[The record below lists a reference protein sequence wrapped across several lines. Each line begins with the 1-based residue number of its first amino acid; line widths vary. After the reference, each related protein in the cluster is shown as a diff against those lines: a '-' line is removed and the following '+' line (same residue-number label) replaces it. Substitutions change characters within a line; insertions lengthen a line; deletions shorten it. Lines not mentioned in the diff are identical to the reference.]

1 MPLPADIVVASAL
14 VVIAVVAYV
23 ATRRVR
29 RVNRRF
35 RALDEIAHAA
45 EDGSSLDDTLQ
56 AIAVILVP
64 ELGDFCTIDVIEGG
78 RVRRAAVRVGAAGEK
93 TAAIEAGLAARKPAL
108 QERMA
113 SAAELERQEPI
124 LFEYVSDEDLRAVAT
139 DEEDFAF
146 LRSLGIR
153 SGLTLELRARGRPTG
168 MLTLGMARSG
178 RRLRDGD
185 IQFATVLAGHV
196 ALALDNAG
204 LFSEIA
210 RGERERAEIAETLQR
225 GLLPPPLPHIPGWS
239 VAAMYSPAGA
249 ENEIG
254 GDFYDAFRIAGGWMV
269 VVGDVTGRG
278 AHAAAVTAHARY
290 TLRTAAALTA
300 DPVVALRT
308 LNRELLARRGTALC
322 SVAAMAISED
332 PAEPVRL
339 AVAGHP
345 PPLLVEGKTVL
356 AATTPAPV
364 LGAFPDVAWK
374 LERTKVAP
382 GQQLVAITD
391 GITESRGRDGDGRF
405 GENRVRAELAGVSSP
420 GQAAQKIENALRAFT
435 AGELEDDAAI
445 IAIGPTTEPATLAAP
460 PEQTMV
466 ELLFDAFNRRDLE
479 SIHHLCDERLGFFPV
494 GTAEEIGRT
503 APYVGIEGL
512 REYLRDVERAWDELL
527 ITPHV
532 VERRQGSLLVRGRVY
547 ARSRQLGI
555 RDMPVGWIWDISAG
569 KFVRG
574 EVFRDAEEA
583 VARLSEAS

>member
-1 MPLPADIVVASAL
+1 MPTALDVVVAAAL
-14 VVIAVVAYV
+14 VAVAVIAGIAW
-23 ATRRVR
+23 AKVR

-35 RALDEIAHAA
+35 RVLDEIDHAA
-45 EDGSSLDDTLQ
+45 EDGRSLDETLE
-56 AIAVILVP
+56 AIASILVP
-64 ELGDFCTIDVIEGG
+64 ELGDFCAIDVIEGG
-78 RVRRAAVRVGAAGEK
+78 QVRRAAARIAGGDPEL
-93 TAAIEAGLAARKPAL
+93 EAGLASRRPAF

-113 SAAELERQEPI
+113 SAAAMESQGPVLLEFVR
-124 LFEYVSDEDLRAVAT
+124 DEDLRANAV
-139 DEEDFAF
+139 DEEDLQF
-146 LRSLGIR
+146 LRRLGIR

-168 MLTLGMARSG
+168 MLTLGMTDSG
-178 RRLRDGD
+178 RRQRSAD
-185 IQFATVLAGHV
+185 IQFATALAGRV

-290 TLRTAAALTA
+290 TLRTAAALTG
-300 DPVVALRT
+300 DPVLALRT
-308 LNRELLARRGTALC
+308 LNRELLARRGPSLC
-322 SVAAMAISED
+322 SVAAMAIAED

-345 PPLLVEGKTVL
+345 PPLLVAGTSVL
-356 AATTPAPV
+356 AVTTPAPV
-364 LGAFPDVAWK
+364 LGAFHDVVWK
-374 LERTKVAP
+374 VERTKVAP

-391 GITESRGRDGDGRF
+391 GITESRGRDGDGSRF

-420 GQAAQKIENALRAFT
+420 AQAAQKIEAALRDFT
-435 AGELEDDAAI
+435 AGELDDDAAI
-445 IAIGPTTEPATLAAP
+445 IAIGPAPTAVESAPP
-460 PEQTMV
+460 PEQKMV
-466 ELLFDAFNRRDLE
+466 ESLFDAFNRRDLE
-479 SIHHLCDERLGFFPV
+479 SIAHLCDEGLGFFPF
-494 GTAEEIGRT
+494 GTAEEVGRT
-503 APYVGIEGL
+503 APYVGPEGV
-512 REYLRDVERAWDELL
+512 REYLSDVERAWDELL

-532 VERRQGSLLVRGRVY
+532 VERRGRSLLVRGRVY
-547 ARSRQLGI
+547 ARSRRLGI
-555 RDMPVGWIWDISAG
+555 RDMPVGWIWDLSGG

-574 EVFRDAEEA
+574 EVFRDPEEA
-583 VARLSEAS
+583 VERLASAEK